1 MAVFF
6 CFIHRRYKGTKI
18 SLRFT
23 NKIPKTCILFATF
36 FIKSEDVINVMNVI
50 KDFEK
55 VGGFLPHIKYK
66 FKFIYYMGIFL
77 PEKLNDIHDI

>member
-1 MAVFF
+1 
-6 CFIHRRYKGTKI
+6 
-18 SLRFT
+18 
-23 NKIPKTCILFATF
+23 
-36 FIKSEDVINVMNVI
+36 MNVI